1 MTYKLLYSRTS
12 KEQIRSLHPQ
22 IKSLV
27 KSYVLQLKENPYEG
41 KALERELSGFYSL
54 RLKRFRVIYRID
66 HQNRTVR
73 IYHVGHRKNIYELFS
88 EIVARTSS

>member
-12 KEQIRSLHPQ
+12 REQIRSLHPQ

>member
-12 KEQIRSLHPQ
+12 REQIRSLHPQ

-54 RLKRFRVIYRID
+54 HLKRFRVIYRID

>member
-12 KEQIRSLHPQ
+12 REQIRSLHPQ

-27 KSYVLQLKENPYEG
+27 KSYVLRLKENPYEG

>member
-12 KEQIRSLHPQ
+12 REQIRSLHPQ

-27 KSYVLQLKENPYEG
+27 KPYVLQLKENPYEG